1 MVVTNPFGSKYADL
15 NLPDHT
21 QVVGMIEPKRI
32 ENPKEAI
39 EFALDNPINSD
50 SLRTIARKKMETTK
64 KELDRSATAV
74 VVVSDNTRPVP
85 YKGDEGILLPV
96 VELLVEEGYK
106 VEDILILI
114 ATGTHRAMEED

>member
-74 VVVSDNTRPVP
+74 VVSATMPVLSP
-85 YKGDEGILLPV
+85 KGDEASCCQLSNF
-96 VELLVEEGYK
+96 
-106 VEDILILI
+106 
-114 ATGTHRAMEED
+114 